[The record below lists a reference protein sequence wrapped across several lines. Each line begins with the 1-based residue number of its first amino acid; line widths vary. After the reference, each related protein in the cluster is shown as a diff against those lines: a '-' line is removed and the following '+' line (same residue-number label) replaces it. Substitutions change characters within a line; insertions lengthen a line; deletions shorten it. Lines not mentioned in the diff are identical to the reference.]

1 MSSRKGKRN
10 FVSSDLTKEI
20 VSDIR
25 NWKNAFIVLD
35 TLSGDAYGKYCE
47 KHPNEFALIT
57 HTVGIL
63 KYFDSC
69 KSEGEL
75 GRMSLE
81 SYKKAWHCIAL
92 INGIENITFYIWVS
106 SIMGGDKFGSSA
118 INGRIWN
125 GIGFLENGIDL
136 NSAKISSRYTFGGFH
151 GNGFVDLDVYRKSV
165 EAAKSSPRKKN
176 EKVMNDDEVRKEVK
190 RRLLVLSK
198 MEDKLFD
205 ETGSGFTMND
215 EHDMIKSRLTRIKN
229 AIGCFP
235 KASGGYR
242 RLVSKSA
249 YADMLNEQKYGSE
262 L

>member
-20 VSDIR
+20 VSDVR

-35 TLSGDAYGKYCE
+35 TLNGKAYKRHCE
-47 KHPNEFALIT
+47 KHPDEHAFIGQ
-57 HTVGIL
+57 TVGIL
-63 KYFDSC
+63 NYFDFC
-69 KSEGEL
+69 KSEGFI
-75 GRMSLE
+75 GRMTLE

-92 INGIENITFYIWVS
+92 IKGIENIAFYIWVS
-106 SIMGGDKFGSSA
+106 SIMGSDRFGSFIRRGSV
-118 INGRIWN
+118 WN

-136 NSAKISSRYTFGGFH
+136 GAAKIDSRYTFSGFN

-165 EAAKSSPRKKN
+165 EDAKSSPRKKN

-190 RRLLVLSK
+190 RRLLILSK
-198 MEDKLFD
+198 MEDKLFN
-205 ETGSGFTMND
+205 ETGNGFTMND